1 MWDYIAAGAK
11 LLSFFV
17 TATVLLTVVFT
28 VFDYKKLRKSV
39 EVFPDGSIR
48 KIVDVSVGS
57 VVKSTALKFLIFFFN
72 YGLYKDYLLKAKNKK
87 SGASKEEFAVTEL
100 VIRHNAKNNTLA
112 YILGG
117 LSILAYIVGIQ
128 LDLFQPNYIFQFL
141 TIFMIFVVFIKQ
153 KILQFR
159 LKKGYFGTN
168 EYELRQILR
177 FIADEKNKDYFKGD
191 GKGRK
196 IFSSTEDTAEFK
208 EEISGFE
215 AWGGKV

>member
-1 MWDYIAAGAK
+1 MWDYITLSAK
-11 LLSFFV
+11 LFSSFV
-17 TATVLLTVVFT
+17 SVIVLLVTGFI
-28 VFDYKKLRKSV
+28 VFDFKKLRKSG
-39 EVFPDGSIR
+39 EVSGDGSIR
-48 KIVDVSVGS
+48 EVLDVTSVFKWT
-57 VVKSTALKFLIFFFN
+57 VMKFLDFFFN
-72 YGLYKDYLLKAKNKK
+72 YGMYKDYLLKVKNKK
-87 SGASKEEFAVTEL
+87 SGASKNEFAVTEL

-141 TIFMIFVVFIKQ
+141 TVLMIFIVFIKQ

-196 IFSSTEDTAEFK
+196 IFSSTADTAEFK
-208 EEISGFE
+208 EEISEFE